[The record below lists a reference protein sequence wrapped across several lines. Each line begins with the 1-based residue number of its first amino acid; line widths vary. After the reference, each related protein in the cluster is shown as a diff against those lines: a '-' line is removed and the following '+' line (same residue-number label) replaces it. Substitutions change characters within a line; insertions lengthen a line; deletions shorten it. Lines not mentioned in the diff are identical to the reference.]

1 MNSIHK
7 GNAIVDGR
15 LTREWIVGHFMPEG
29 DIRNTSAVEIKW
41 GNLKKGD
48 RRTEWVTGEHRTAIA
63 ILISGKQLFEFPD
76 EKVELNHQGDYVM
89 WGIGVDH
96 RWEAL
101 EDTVIITVRWP
112 SVS

>member
-1 MNSIHK
+1 
-7 GNAIVDGR
+7 
-15 LTREWIVGHFMPEG
+15 
-29 DIRNTSAVEIKW
+29 
-41 GNLKKGD
+41 LK
-48 RRTEWVTGEHRTAIA
+48 
-63 ILISGKQLFEFPD
+63 SGLESSLFEFPD